1 MKNPIELFSVKL
13 IRSIDEL
20 NSPNPPGKTDHPNY
34 TSFSEKVIKLDET
47 FQNYL
52 KKELIE
58 DIIYKTFPLLNQEQ
72 RKQHSQCGEI

>member
-34 TSFSEKVIKLDET
+34 TSFSEEVIKLDET
-47 FQNYL
+47 FQNY
-52 KKELIE
+52 
-58 DIIYKTFPLLNQEQ
+58 
-72 RKQHSQCGEI
+72 